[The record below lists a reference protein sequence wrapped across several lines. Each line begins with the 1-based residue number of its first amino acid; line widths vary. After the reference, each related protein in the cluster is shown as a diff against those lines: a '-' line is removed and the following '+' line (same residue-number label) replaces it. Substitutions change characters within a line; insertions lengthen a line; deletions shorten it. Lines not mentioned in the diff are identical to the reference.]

1 MLENESAEISFR
13 VSDDLNHWNGL
24 NRIKAVILRIRFGG
38 IIINYDKVQVKLNRQ
53 LLPDFILKKVDM
65 TYRLVDQASSSH
77 SITPYGYAYD
87 YYLDRNNYPKRG
99 RNYLTVTL
107 LKRDPNIAQEFSI
120 DRVDCRIEYQFHQH
134 YEEEPL
140 QY

>member
-38 IIINYDKVQVKLNRQ
+38 IIINYDNVQVKLNRQ

-77 SITPYGYAYD
+77 SITPYRYAYD
-87 YYLDRNNYPKRG
+87 YYLDRNN
-99 RNYLTVTL
+99 
-107 LKRDPNIAQEFSI
+107 
-120 DRVDCRIEYQFHQH
+120 
-134 YEEEPL
+134 
-140 QY
+140 